1 VKADKEIFMG
11 LMNLHDAFLNASL
24 LKDRMDKSPLI
35 NDVNIFDVTDR
46 ARFERMW
53 VASLSVLIEAWNSSK
68 MRRVRE
74 YVTSKVRIDELTTL
88 LRQGRKD
95 GSLNRMRETRHYMFH
110 RDKRKY
116 WDDGRLGVCGQLEF
130 HLKVHRA
137 FSRILLIA
145 FSELEKEEKANT
157 SK

>member
-1 VKADKEIFMG
+1 MKADKDIFMG
-11 LMNLHDAFLNASL
+11 LMNLHDAFLNTSL
-24 LKDRMDKSPLI
+24 LKERMDKSPLLK
-35 NDVNIFDVTDR
+35 DVNIFTLTDR

-74 YVTSKVRIDELTTL
+74 YVASKVPIDKLTAL
-88 LRQGRKD
+88 LRQGQKN
-95 GSLNRMRETRHYMFH
+95 GSLNKMRETRHYMFH

-116 WDDGRLGVCGQLEF
+116 WDDGRLAVCGQLEF
-130 HLKVHRA
+130 HLKIHQA
-137 FSRILLIA
+137 FSRILIVAL
-145 FSELEKEEKANT
+145 SEMEKEEKVER